1 MVLGMQKCIK
11 PANFQV
17 FLNTEDKFLP
27 ILFNNYLQSPDKSIL
42 SLLKEYPTSPLYAE
56 NLSKKLMQK
65 ILEAKQQN
73 KNKEAHL
80 LMDILIK
87 ICAKLTSLD
96 TKEKDLMIEFVK
108 NYIESSD
115 GALQK
120 KAYRMLRSL
129 CTVDTKLVE
138 NLLVNGEIKTCN
150 EVARKE
156 RLKVYHFLMKNYPI
170 EKTLVMLNKFLL
182 EIIHC
187 IKSSSRKTRDLCK
200 TFVLNIGSKLHSF
213 GLFMNMWN
221 SLLAGLAS
229 NIDSTKSTTV
239 DILRLLLKNY
249 SFSKPQSMFAT
260 DLDQDNCLYSISNIV
275 ILLLKDSSKEVVR
288 SSLKFLKTVIPYM
301 SETTANSISSGVIQ
315 NIFAKED
322 LNSSN
327 KNNIKF
333 VIEKLIKKVGF
344 ENLEKIFPLEHKK
357 LLQHVLKE
365 SKKKSKKKT
374 DKKVEKNDNDFDM
387 DLEGKE
393 KEIVNEKNEM
403 PREYHFLNPLD
414 LPATKKS
421 KKVVKPKSD
430 FDVQDEKLIINEDDS
445 SDSDGKTKKKRKLS
459 ENSSKIEKPNK
470 KTKAVAFVQISS
482 DMISR
487 KKPSTSSLNKVVSK
501 AKQGVLKGLKARKKK
516 FNY

>member
-1 MVLGMQKCIK
+1 MLQAKLPVLSKMIALTSNIKKYVVLGMQKCIK

-42 SLLKEYPTSPLYAE
+42 SLLKEYPTSP
-56 NLSKKLMQK
+56 
-65 ILEAKQQN
+65 
-73 KNKEAHL
+73 

-275 ILLLKDSSKEVVR
+275 ILLLKDC
-288 SSLKFLKTVIPYM
+288 
-301 SETTANSISSGVIQ
+301 IQ
-315 NIFAKED
+315 YI
-322 LNSSN
+322 
-327 KNNIKF
+327 
-333 VIEKLIKKVGF
+333 
-344 ENLEKIFPLEHKK
+344 
-357 LLQHVLKE
+357 
-365 SKKKSKKKT
+365 
-374 DKKVEKNDNDFDM
+374 
-387 DLEGKE
+387 
-393 KEIVNEKNEM
+393 
-403 PREYHFLNPLD
+403 
-414 LPATKKS
+414 
-421 KKVVKPKSD
+421 
-430 FDVQDEKLIINEDDS
+430 
-445 SDSDGKTKKKRKLS
+445 
-459 ENSSKIEKPNK
+459 
-470 KTKAVAFVQISS
+470 
-482 DMISR
+482 
-487 KKPSTSSLNKVVSK
+487 
-501 AKQGVLKGLKARKKK
+501 
-516 FNY
+516 